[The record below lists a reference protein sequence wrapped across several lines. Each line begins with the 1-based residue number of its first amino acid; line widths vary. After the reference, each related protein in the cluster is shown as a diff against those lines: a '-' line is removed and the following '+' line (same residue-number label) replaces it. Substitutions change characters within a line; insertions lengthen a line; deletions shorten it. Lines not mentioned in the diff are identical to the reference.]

1 MKLLLLAGTSDAR
14 RIAFDLHGS
23 AIKTVASFAGKTRQ
37 PLDLPCEIRVSG
49 FGGRDGFRAY
59 LQQAGIGAVVDATH
73 PFAAI
78 MSATAAVVCT
88 DLGCAHI
95 QMLRPAWVAQP
106 GDQWVNVARESEV
119 AAHISGK
126 ATVFLATGR
135 KTLHAFENLSDHRLY
150 CRQLTPPDG
159 RFPFPNGEFLLGRA
173 PFSVADETAL
183 FQKLGVDWLVVKNA
197 GGQASRSKLEA
208 ARALGIKVAMIARP
222 PQPECAR
229 VSSTNAALDWIRHRS
244 VLA

>member
-1 MKLLLLAGTSDAR
+1 MELKEYQLKVLERMDEYLKVLKEKQGDAEEFFEFQKSRGKKPVLQDYCKETWDELNNR
-14 RIAFDLHGS
+14 RI
-23 AIKTVASFAGKTRQ
+23 
-37 PLDLPCEIRVSG
+37 LP
-49 FGGRDGFRAY
+49 
-59 LQQAGIGAVVDATH
+59 
-73 PFAAI
+73 
-78 MSATAAVVCT
+78 
-88 DLGCAHI
+88 
-95 QMLRPAWVAQP
+95 MLRDRQ
-106 GDQWVNVARESEV
+106 GRKEV

-229 VSSTNAALDWIRHRS
+229 VSSTDAALDWIRHRS